1 MLQKLRELSK
11 ARLVCAVLALLLV
24 LPGAY
29 FFLAQQASRQAAN
42 IFNHFM
48 HKQQVLVGRVTTK
61 ELRADIW
68 GNVYFTELRWES
80 PLGETLLEVP
90 EGRLKIKPW
99 DIVLRQAG
107 ISTIEEVELHNAY
120 VHLGFDDRMRLEVL
134 QRDAKKPAEGF
145 ELDGLPADKRHLQ
158 LPQRLPN
165 IKLLLQDTVLEA
177 DYKQRCF
184 ILHDVSGYVQIRKHN
199 RLELSLSAGE
209 YGGSI
214 AGKGLNID
222 GHAQLD
228 GQQEADIN
236 IDLYEV
242 IPSSLGLANVHDA
255 MTVTGQLH
263 GPLRAPVIDGNVAM
277 KELHLPGLDFT
288 NIDGTYHYE
297 NALISFKDVTG
308 SIYGGTV
315 EAIGLYHFD
324 NHHYKIDAKGKQL
337 LASAAAKSTKIST
350 SVDLDIK
357 FRNEGRKGN
366 NLTYGSF
373 ESGRGKFL
381 LVPFKKIKG
390 SFSDQSGELVFSG
403 VEVDTG
409 LGRFESDV
417 FKLVHGKLELG
428 EIFLVDS
435 NGERRRVK

>member
-24 LPGAY
+24 LLGAY

-68 GNVYFTELRWES
+68 GNVYFTELCWES
-80 PLGETLLEVP
+80 PRGETLLEVP

-99 DIVLRQAG
+99 DIVLRRAG
-107 ISTIEEVELHNAY
+107 INTIEEVELHKAY

-145 ELDGLPADKRHLQ
+145 ELDGLPDDERHLQ

-184 ILHDVSGYVQIRKHN
+184 ILHDVSGYLQIRKHN

-228 GQQEADIN
+228 GQQ
-236 IDLYEV
+236 
-242 IPSSLGLANVHDA
+242 
-255 MTVTGQLH
+255 
-263 GPLRAPVIDGNVAM
+263 
-277 KELHLPGLDFT
+277 
-288 NIDGTYHYE
+288 
-297 NALISFKDVTG
+297 
-308 SIYGGTV
+308 
-315 EAIGLYHFD
+315 
-324 NHHYKIDAKGKQL
+324 
-337 LASAAAKSTKIST
+337 
-350 SVDLDIK
+350 
-357 FRNEGRKGN
+357 
-366 NLTYGSF
+366 
-373 ESGRGKFL
+373 
-381 LVPFKKIKG
+381 
-390 SFSDQSGELVFSG
+390 
-403 VEVDTG
+403 
-409 LGRFESDV
+409 
-417 FKLVHGKLELG
+417 
-428 EIFLVDS
+428 
-435 NGERRRVK
+435 